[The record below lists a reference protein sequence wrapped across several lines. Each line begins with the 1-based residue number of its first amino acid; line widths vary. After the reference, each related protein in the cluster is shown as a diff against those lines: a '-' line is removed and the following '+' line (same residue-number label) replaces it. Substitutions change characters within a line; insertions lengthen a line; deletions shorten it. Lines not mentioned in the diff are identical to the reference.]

1 MKIGIIAPA
10 SPFDKKLFRN
20 GVTVLKKLGFSVYF
34 RKDIFAK
41 ERYLAGSDQRRATE
55 FTQLILRKDI
65 EAILLA
71 RGGYGSQRIIPYLN
85 IPRLKKHR
93 KPLIGF
99 SDGTALLNF
108 LGQKAHFPALYG
120 PVVTQL
126 GNQPT
131 KRTLQSLKWHLT
143 QKKPYPIVSLRG
155 CKILQPGKARG
166 KLVGGCLSL
175 IVSSIGTPYTIETRD
190 KILFFEDTDEKTYA
204 VDRMLTQ
211 LKNSGAF
218 KTVRGIL
225 IGTLNPKKG
234 DPHSMTEML
243 RDVLRDFKGPIVSG
257 FPAGHTN
264 DFISLPLGV
273 EVLLDTYRQ
282 KLEFKK
288 PWLNQII
295 R

>member
-1 MKIGIIAPA
+1 MRIGIIAPA
-10 SPFDKKLFRN
+10 SPFGKKLFRK
-20 GVTVLKKLGFSVYF
+20 GVAVLKKLGFSVYF

-41 ERYLAGSDQRRATE
+41 ERYLAGSDQRRAKE
-55 FTQLILRKDI
+55 LTQLVLRKDI
-65 EAILLA
+65 GAILLA

-108 LGQKAHFPALYG
+108 LEQKAHSPVLYG
-120 PVVTQL
+120 PVLTQL
-126 GNQPT
+126 GNRPT

-143 QKKPYPIVSLRG
+143 QKKLHPAVSLRG
-155 CKILQPGKARG
+155 CKILKHGRASG
-166 KLVGGCLSL
+166 KLAGGCLSL
-175 IVSSIGTPYTIETRD
+175 IVSSIGTPYALATKG

-211 LKNSGAF
+211 LKNSGAL
-218 KTVRGIL
+218 KTVRAIL
-225 IGTLNPKKG
+225 IGTLNQKTG
-234 DPHSMTEML
+234 DPHSMIEML
-243 RDVLRDFKGPIVSG
+243 RDVLKDFKGPIVSG

-273 EVLLDTYRQ
+273 EVLLDTKRK

-288 PWLNQII
+288 PWLKSII
-295 R
+295 P